1 MTNIK
6 YFFAQ
11 NAYLCTKIHV
21 SLKIYIAYGT
31 LRIRV
36 PGRVPNGTPGRRVEK
51 TALSC
56 ALNARRRNGNIFPQH
71 RHTNVLLLRRR
82 TLCAWSIGIPVF
94 CRDANGQVSPRY
106 LRSTSS
112 IFPASSKR
120 VITFMHS
127 EMEFKRITLFVLAS
141 FFIIIS
147 FFRRRTHRSPPLVKH
162 SISSQ
167 PYSPYLEGKSLHT
180 HHHPHL

>member
-1 MTNIK
+1 MANIK
-6 YFFAQ
+6 YFSLKMLIFAQ
-11 NAYLCTKIHV
+11 KYMFH
-21 SLKIYIAYGT
+21 SKIYKDYGT
-31 LRIRV
+31 LRISF

-51 TALSC
+51 NTLSSS
-56 ALNARRRNGNIFPQH
+56 LNARRRNGNFFPQH
-71 RHTNVLLLRRR
+71 RHTKVLLLRRR

-141 FFIIIS
+141 FILIS
-147 FFRRRTHRSPPLVKH
+147 FYRGRSHYHRTLVVKH
-162 SISSQ
+162 FPKYGCLSSL
-167 PYSPYLEGKSLHT
+167 PSRLSEKSP
-180 HHHPHL
+180 

>member
-1 MTNIK
+1 MIT
-6 YFFAQ
+6 
-11 NAYLCTKIHV
+11 
-21 SLKIYIAYGT
+21 YGT

-71 RHTNVLLLRRR
+71 RHTKVFLFRRR

-94 CRDANGQVSPRY
+94 GCDANGQVSPRY

-112 IFPASSKR
+112 IFPASSKS

-141 FFIIIS
+141 FFILIS
-147 FFRRRTHRSPPLVKH
+147 FYRGRSLYHRTLVVKH
-162 SISSQ
+162 FTKYGCLSSL
-167 PYSPYLEGKSLHT
+167 PSRLSEKSP
-180 HHHPHL
+180 

>member
-6 YFFAQ
+6 YSFAQ

-94 CRDANGQVSPRY
+94 CRDANGQGSPRY

-141 FFIIIS
+141 FFILIS
-147 FFRRRTHRSPPLVKH
+147 FYQEENLSF
-162 SISSQ
+162 SS
-167 PYSPYLEGKSLHT
+167 T
-180 HHHPHL
+180 C

>member
-1 MTNIK
+1 MIT
-6 YFFAQ
+6 
-11 NAYLCTKIHV
+11 
-21 SLKIYIAYGT
+21 YGT

-71 RHTNVLLLRRR
+71 RHTKVFLFRRR

-141 FFIIIS
+141 FFILIS
-147 FFRRRTHRSPPLVKH
+147 FYRGRSLYHRTLVVKH
-162 SISSQ
+162 FTKYGCLSSL
-167 PYSPYLEGKSLHT
+167 PSRLSEKSP
-180 HHHPHL
+180 